1 MEIPSEREMMRMRVH
16 RIEEQACIGALRST
30 FSSPN
35 PMRSNDEV
43 GYEMSFDEINR
54 IAEAQI
60 SNILKIGKFARSV
73 ATLAIENHKKGE
85 EKNEKNGYELDVAY
99 TMLKLNK

>member
-16 RIEEQACIGALRST
+16 LIEEQACIGALRST

-35 PMRSNDEV
+35 PMRSKGEVDDEL
-43 GYEMSFDEINR
+43 SFDEIHR

-60 SNILKIGKFARSV
+60 SNVLKIGKLARNV
-73 ATLAIENHKKGE
+73 AVFAIENRNKGE
-85 EKNEKNGYELDVAY
+85 EKNDKSGNEMDVAY
-99 TMLKLNK
+99 TMLTLK